1 MPSFSQLVVDVGNSC
16 IKVGLFDSNENPK
29 NELPVCQHAWTVDKD
44 KMVEWQ
50 AIEPHYDLQSTSQP
64 LIAGS
69 NPTGIDQVISS
80 WPNHWKQR
88 LRQIERQDDIDVTI
102 NVDFP
107 SKVGI
112 DRLLNVQAVNRIRQ
126 QNMPAVVIDVGTA
139 TTVDY
144 VSADGLFQG
153 GAILPGFDLCSYALH
168 HYTAKLPLI
177 PYQDLAANSSPAAL
191 GKNTE
196 QAIKSGLVWGQLGA
210 IKELIQ
216 QLTKSSNENSHQ
228 LYLTG
233 GGSKILNS
241 HFSNCMWEPHLA
253 LQALALIANKS

>member
-1 MPSFSQLVVDVGNSC
+1 MPNFSQLVVDVGNSC
-16 IKVGLFDSNENPK
+16 IKVGLFDSNELQK
-29 NELPVCQHAWTVDKD
+29 DQLPVCQHAWTVDKD
-44 KMVEWQ
+44 KNVDWQ
-50 AIEPHYDLQSTSQP
+50 TIELHYDAQSAKRP

-69 NPTGIDQVISS
+69 NPAGINRVISS
-80 WPNHWKQR
+80 WPSHWNQQ
-88 LRQIERQDDIDVTI
+88 LREVERKDDIDVAI

-112 DRLLNVQAVNRIRQ
+112 DRLLNVQAVNRIRVPNQ
-126 QNMPAVVIDVGTA
+126 PAIVIDVGTA

-144 VSADGLFQG
+144 VSTDGTFQG

-177 PYQDLAANSSPAAL
+177 PYHDLATNSSPSAL

-216 QLTKSSNENSHQ
+216 QLTETLNENSHQ

-233 GGSKILNS
+233 GGSNILNQ
-241 HFSNCMWEPHLA
+241 HLANCSWEPHLA
-253 LQALALIANKS
+253 LQALALIASKT